1 MKKVY
6 AVQDAKAG
14 MFNQPIFL
22 LSDGEALRSFMDAC
36 QPGNDQSML
45 SRHPEDFNLFYIG
58 EYDELTGELQ
68 SCTPYHLANGAV
80 ILGGDR

>member
-22 LSDGEALRSFMDAC
+22 LSDGEALRAFLDAC
-36 QPGNDQSML
+36 QPGQESML
-45 SRHPEDFNLFYIG
+45 SKHPEDFNLYYIG
-58 EYDELTGELQ
+58 EYDELEGSFQ
-68 SCTPYHLANGAV
+68 PVVPYHLGNGGV
-80 ILGGDR
+80 LLGGDR